1 MQENKEFCKWRDDFT
16 WICFNGDSEMC
27 ADVANDDYCRKCE
40 LFMMVIILWFMS
52 SLDWKNHKTSI
63 IGFSFMQILYMMNMF
78 CMWR

>member
-1 MQENKEFCKWRDDFT
+1 MYAFKIVTITLN
-16 WICFNGDSEMC
+16 I
-27 ADVANDDYCRKCE
+27 
-40 LFMMVIILWFMS
+40 LMMVIILWFMS